1 MLLVNIFL
9 NYDIIKVFNDNYIV
23 LYFII
28 IMEYDYD

>member
-9 NYDIIKVFNDNYIV
+9 NYDIIKVFNDNYI
-23 LYFII
+23 LLNFII

>member
-9 NYDIIKVFNDNYIV
+9 NYDKIKVFNDNYIV